1 MKNQELI
8 DRRFMQLEA
17 KLKTMNLLL
26 SRPGS
31 TSKQFKDEIKDA
43 EEVII
48 DLKAIIE
55 RDTTPLRNGYLKKVI

>member
-17 KLKTMNLLL
+17 KLKIMTLLI

-31 TSKQFKDEIKDA
+31 TTQDFKDVIKDTG
-43 EEVII
+43 EVLD
-48 DLKAIIE
+48 DLKSLIS
-55 RDTTPLRNGYLKKVI
+55 RNLDPLRNG

>member
-43 EEVII
+43 EEVIE

-55 RDTTPLRNGYLKKVI
+55 RDTTPLRNG

>member
-31 TSKQFKDEIKDA
+31 TSKQFKDEINGA
-43 EEVII
+43 EEVIE

-55 RDTTPLRNGYLKKVI
+55 RDTTPLRNG

>member
-1 MKNQELI
+1 MRNQELI

-31 TSKQFKDEIKDA
+31 TSKQFKDEIKGA
-43 EEVII
+43 EEVIM

-55 RDTTPLRNGYLKKVI
+55 RDTTPLRNG

>member
-8 DRRFMQLEA
+8 DRRFMKLEA

-31 TSKQFKDEIKDA
+31 TSKQFKDEINSA
-43 EEVII
+43 EEVIE
-48 DLKAIIE
+48 DLKSIIE
-55 RDTTPLRNGYLKKVI
+55 RDTTPLRNG

>member
-1 MKNQELI
+1 MRNQELI

-55 RDTTPLRNGYLKKVI
+55 RDTTPLRNG

>member
-31 TSKQFKDEIKDA
+31 TAKEFKDVIKDT
-43 EEVII
+43 EVVIE
-48 DLKAIIE
+48 DLKSIVN
-55 RDTTPLRNGYLKKVI
+55 RDITPLRNG

>member
-31 TSKQFKDEIKDA
+31 TSKQFRDEIKDA
-43 EEVII
+43 EEVIM

-55 RDTTPLRNGYLKKVI
+55 RDTTPLRNG

>member
-31 TSKQFKDEIKDA
+31 TAKEFKGVIKDA
-43 EEVII
+43 EVVLE
-48 DLKAIIE
+48 DLKSIIN
-55 RDTTPLRNGYLKKVI
+55 RDITPLRNG

>member
-55 RDTTPLRNGYLKKVI
+55 RDTTPLRNG

>member
-31 TSKQFKDEIKDA
+31 TAKEFKDVIKDT
-43 EEVII
+43 EVVIE
-48 DLKAIIE
+48 DLKSIIN
-55 RDTTPLRNGYLKKVI
+55 RDITPLRNG

>member
-1 MKNQELI
+1 MRNQELI

-31 TSKQFKDEIKDA
+31 TSKQFRDEIKDD
-43 EEVII
+43 EEVIM

-55 RDTTPLRNGYLKKVI
+55 RDTTPLRNG

>member
-43 EEVII
+43 EEVIM

-55 RDTTPLRNGYLKKVI
+55 RDTTPLRNG

>member
-31 TSKQFKDEIKDA
+31 TSKQFKDEINSA
-43 EEVII
+43 EEVIE
-48 DLKAIIE
+48 DLKSIIE
-55 RDTTPLRNGYLKKVI
+55 RDTTPLRNG

>member
-1 MKNQELI
+1 MRNQELI

-43 EEVII
+43 EEVIM

-55 RDTTPLRNGYLKKVI
+55 RDTTPLRNG